1 MFWEMKGSELEADH
15 SLNLRAARFRM
26 HGMYI
31 STPKNKSHWMT
42 QKGNFVSD

>member
-1 MFWEMKGSELEADH
+1 MEGSELEADH

-31 STPKNKSHWMT
+31 STPNIKSHWLT
-42 QKGNFVSD
+42 PKSNFVFD